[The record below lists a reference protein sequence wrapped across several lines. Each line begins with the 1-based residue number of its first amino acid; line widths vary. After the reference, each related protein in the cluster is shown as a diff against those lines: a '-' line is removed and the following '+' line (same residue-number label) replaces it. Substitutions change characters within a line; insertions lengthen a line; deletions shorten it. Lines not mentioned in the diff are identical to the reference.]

1 MMHLIGVQERM
12 ELMIRFLPRAG
23 SSMPITDMGLLLEG
37 QISKAVEGEFC
48 LGLQFKMCTRQLNR
62 GLR

>member
-1 MMHLIGVQERM
+1 MDLIGVQERM
-12 ELMIRFLPRAG
+12 ELMISFLPRAG

-48 LGLQFKMCTRQLNR
+48 LGLKFK
-62 GLR
+62 LRI